1 MQRSRLLVLTAL
13 LGLAATPVAR
23 VYTAGPPMIEQMQ
36 ILFNDLKTLHG
47 VGVPGTA
54 LTVHARQRN
63 FREGT
68 PRDAAD
74 PFDWCAWKN
83 DGNPITLGSAPVG
96 ADGRWTLADLDLAI
110 LPSVADGTACGGGL
124 RTELLIDSPY
134 GPGTAPVAY
143 WFNVDRPTQQTGTAA
158 GALEFA
164 DRAAIAIA
172 DGPDDGDT
180 PYPRD
185 VDEDGID
192 LCASGIGCGAK
203 LTWRCNGGTLQCPQ
217 TTVHDGSTVIDA
229 DREYPFVVG
238 MMTGHKAGGSVVM
251 AAEINRP
258 ALGPTFHIDLDIGG
272 LPNCDNKF
280 FDFLG

>member
-1 MQRSRLLVLTAL
+1 MSRSRLLVLTAL
-13 LGLAATPVAR
+13 FGFAATPVTR
-23 VYTAGPPMIEQMQ
+23 VYTAGPPMVDKMQ
-36 ILFNDLKTLHG
+36 ILFNDLQALQG
-47 VGVPGTA
+47 VGVPGTE
-54 LTVHARQRN
+54 LTVRARQRN

-83 DGNPITLGSAPVG
+83 NGNPIILGSTVVDANG
-96 ADGRWTLADLDLAI
+96 LWTLDDLDLAI
-110 LPSVADGTACGGGL
+110 LPSVADGDSCGGGL
-124 RTELLIDSPY
+124 RTELLIDSPF
-134 GPGTAPVAY
+134 GPGTAPLAH
-143 WFNVDRPTQQTGTAA
+143 WLNVERPTQQTGTVT

-203 LTWRCNGGTLQCPQ
+203 VTWRCNGGTLQCPQ
-217 TTVHDGSTVIDA
+217 TTIHDGSTVIDA

-238 MMTGHKAGGSVVM
+238 MLAGHKPGGSVLM

-258 ALGPTFHIDLDIGG
+258 ALGPTFHLDVEIGG
-272 LPNCDNKF
+272 LPACNNKF